1 MRQPL
6 KDVYIGEIIKAKVD
20 EQGIGYAE
28 FARRINCARTS
39 LYNLFN
45 SKSIDV
51 ERLLIISEV
60 LNFNFIEEVY
70 LKESRTSVSDLACI
84 QLPLKDGTI
93 DVSSI
98 PKEILLILNKAI
110 EDKLL

>member
-1 MRQPL
+1 MFCQECEVTLFSRNMQVDSFTVVL
-6 KDVYIGEIIKAKVD
+6 YYYYIDEIIKAKVD

-84 QLPLKDGTI
+84 I
-93 DVSSI
+93 
-98 PKEILLILNKAI
+98 AI
-110 EDKLL
+110 